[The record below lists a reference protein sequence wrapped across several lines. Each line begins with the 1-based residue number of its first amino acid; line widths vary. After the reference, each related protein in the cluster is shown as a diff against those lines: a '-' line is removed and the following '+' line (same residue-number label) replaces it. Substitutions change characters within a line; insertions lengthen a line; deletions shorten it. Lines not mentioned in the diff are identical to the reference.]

1 MSYSGPNDKKE
12 TQKTTAV
19 SKAATM
25 LKDKFESSSDAIHPM
40 HTDDDIVLIN
50 IAFINDLQHIIQEYN
65 IQEEQELLN
74 AILKFLN
81 ENPNSSDEIH
91 QFESQLKKS
100 NVTEE
105 FQSKMH
111 EVIKTAQEA
120 VTKIKQNAK
129 PSVKEQ
135 VSAYIGGF
143 VRGVA
148 RLVLGPPLFPVIG
161 ALTALYTFHN
171 MVHHNSQKGIRHRI
185 ANLTLE
191 TFIAPIAFPLLA
203 TVGFMGGLCLSLN
216 FAAVPYQARRGAKVS
231 ASMVSNR
238 DRAIQDTCEKM
249 EKSLNTLNDTLKEIQ
264 SVEKA
269 DKVVPPRPQTATTTN
284 NKVQPAREASKHLP
298 PRPQTVAT
306 KNNKVQPAREPSKHL
321 PPRPQILTKGTTQTP
336 NEKNFKVP
344 PRNQN
349 VQNHGKSA
357 VITNSKNIA
366 NAAAEAVRAKQ
377 IKSEQEKQKS
387 KPFKKT

>member
-1 MSYSGPNDKKE
+1 
-12 TQKTTAV
+12 
-19 SKAATM
+19 
-25 LKDKFESSSDAIHPM
+25 
-40 HTDDDIVLIN
+40 
-50 IAFINDLQHIIQEYN
+50 
-65 IQEEQELLN
+65 
-74 AILKFLN
+74 
-81 ENPNSSDEIH
+81 
-91 QFESQLKKS
+91 
-100 NVTEE
+100 
-105 FQSKMH
+105 
-111 EVIKTAQEA
+111 
-120 VTKIKQNAK
+120 
-129 PSVKEQ
+129 
-135 VSAYIGGF
+135 
-143 VRGVA
+143 
-148 RLVLGPPLFPVIG
+148 
-161 ALTALYTFHN
+161 
-171 MVHHNSQKGIRHRI
+171 
-185 ANLTLE
+185 
-191 TFIAPIAFPLLA
+191 
-203 TVGFMGGLCLSLN
+203 
-216 FAAVPYQARRGAKVS
+216 
-231 ASMVSNR
+231 MVSNR